1 MSTQRR
7 AVRRP
12 WVIATLALIA
22 LVIAAVVAIVAHRPD
37 IALPPTLAQRQPDA
51 ARGAYVAVLGDCAFC
66 HTKGGGQPFAGGLK
80 LSTPIG
86 AVYSS
91 NITPDPETGIGNYS
105 LEDFVRVMRFGVRP
119 DGARLY
125 PAMPYTAYA
134 RATDQDLQD
143 LLAYLQ
149 SRVAPVHE
157 ASRTTDIPWPLN
169 LRWPLALWNA
179 EFHDPSRF
187 KTDTSKDDQWN
198 RGAYLVEG
206 LAHCGTCHT
215 PRGLFFEEKDV
226 RGVTNL
232 YLSGTKLDGGS
243 PINLRGNEGDGLGRW
258 SAGAI
263 ASLLQS
269 GRNEQS
275 AVTGSMADVVR
286 HSTQYMTEHDVA
298 AIAAYLKSLS
308 PAPGER
314 ARFAAN
320 DTTTRTVM
328 AGTERSPGGRIYM
341 DSCAACHRLSGGGE
355 SLTFPTLAGNSTV
368 LNSDPSSLVAV
379 ILNGAR
385 IPATDATPTGLAMP
399 GFGWRYDDIDIA
411 ALATFIRTSWGNDAT
426 PVSARQ
432 VSQLRHEL
440 SLSRADR

>member
-341 DSCAACHRLSGGGE
+341 DTCAACHRLSGGGE